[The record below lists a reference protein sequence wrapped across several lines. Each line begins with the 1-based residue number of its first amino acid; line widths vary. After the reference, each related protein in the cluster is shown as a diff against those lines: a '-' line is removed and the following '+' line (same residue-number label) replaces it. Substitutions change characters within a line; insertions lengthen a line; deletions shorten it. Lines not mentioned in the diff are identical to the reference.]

1 MEAQMARRRLT
12 GALVAASIVVL
23 SACSSPT
30 TPPPAGLNLQGLWMV
45 DPAPGTTYGAGGTTT
60 LEFGS
65 AKSGFATFLSRS
77 SSNDVTTC
85 AQHVFALLSQNAVL
99 LDEEYYIADEV
110 DADTVVLDNETDSLT
125 LTRVTGAAPVEPCEQ
140 ASVQLLDT
148 YPEATTFFTSLNGFG
163 DRLYFNI
170 DDNTNSIV
178 SYDVSAGTFGA
189 ARQYTQSVSGGT
201 HRMVVGARS
210 DDLFYGH
217 CACGGSTSVDHF
229 NLATNTSIVDVD
241 TEDLGQEIGI
251 RHGFFA
257 DGMITIGG
265 RDRDDS
271 DVNRLLTLNPDTLA
285 LVSQREILPAASI
298 DDSALLDDQVIALV
312 DGRLVLVGNDGRAE
326 ETVSLTGLNGEVTG
340 VATLGPSVY
349 VVVNHTD
356 NEAGVY
362 EVTLP

>member
-1 MEAQMARRRLT
+1 
-12 GALVAASIVVL
+12 
-23 SACSSPT
+23 
-30 TPPPAGLNLQGLWMV
+30 
-45 DPAPGTTYGAGGTTT
+45 
-60 LEFGS
+60 
-65 AKSGFATFLSRS
+65 KSGFATFLSQS
-77 SSNDVTTC
+77 SSSDGTTC

-125 LTRVTGAAPVEPCEQ
+125 LTRVTGAAPVEPCGE
-140 ASVQLLDT
+140 ANVQLLDT
-148 YPEATTFFTSLNGFG
+148 YPEATTFFTSLSGFG

-170 DDNTNSIV
+170 DDNSNSIV

-251 RHGFFA
+251 RHG
-257 DGMITIGG
+257 
-265 RDRDDS
+265 
-271 DVNRLLTLNPDTLA
+271 
-285 LVSQREILPAASI
+285 
-298 DDSALLDDQVIALV
+298 
-312 DGRLVLVGNDGRAE
+312 
-326 ETVSLTGLNGEVTG
+326 
-340 VATLGPSVY
+340 
-349 VVVNHTD
+349 
-356 NEAGVY
+356 
-362 EVTLP
+362 